1 MDPHRPGHGRGDP
14 RHGPLRTRHPL
25 PGATAPDEARIL
37 HDGESV
43 GSLYRQRDI
52 LAPGKSFYV
61 IHLDE
66 DWRGPIRVHDR
77 ARVRDTILDR
87 IETHPFW
94 G

>member
-1 MDPHRPGHGRGDP
+1 MSPKS
-14 RHGPLRTRHPL
+14 TS
-25 PGATAPDEARIL
+25 TASRSDEARIL
-37 HDGESV
+37 HHGEFV
-43 GSLYRQRDI
+43 GRLYRQRDV
-52 LAPGKSFYV
+52 LAPGSFYYV

-66 DWRGPIRVHDR
+66 DWRGPTRVHDR

>member
-1 MDPHRPGHGRGDP
+1 MGRYAPDI
-14 RHGPLRTRHPL
+14 RFRR
-25 PGATAPDEARIL
+25 TAPDEARIL
-37 HDGESV
+37 HDGEFV

-66 DWRGPIRVHDR
+66 DWRGPTRVHDR